1 MDSPHRADFDSY
13 CRIVEDIIFAIEPRA
28 VPGPD
33 TPAVEQLQWNSSRV
47 RRRRH
52 QAAEPAR
59 WRRTG
64 IILMV
69 VAALVLV
76 VGWLGV
82 WWAGSEDVQVDAVP
96 PSSAAATPT
105 SNFDATKA
113 TTKDWTLYLREL
125 YDNRA
130 AALRTKNEAL
140 LILVYTA
147 DSGQRAADESAIAAL
162 RASGGT
168 LSGFA
173 PELISVVTVTRTA
186 NEVVVAASDL
196 IPAYEFVVLGG
207 GRQPVPPRGE
217 NTVTI
222 TLQPSSGTWLI
233 SSIVR
238 SAMG

>member
-13 CRIVEDIIFAIEPRA
+13 CRIVDDIIIAIEPRA
-28 VPGPD
+28 VPGPE
-33 TPAVEQLQWNSSRV
+33 TAAFEQLQWNSSPV
-47 RRRRH
+47 RRRH
-52 QAAEPAR
+52 QAPEPAR
-59 WRRTG
+59 WGRAG

-82 WWAGSEDVQVDAVP
+82 WWAGSEDVQADAVP
-96 PSSAAATPT
+96 SGSVAAPPMSS
-105 SNFDATKA
+105 FDATKA

-140 LILVYTA
+140 LISVYTA
-147 DSGQRAADESAIAAL
+147 DSGQRATDQSAIAAL

-196 IPAYEFVVLGG
+196 IPAYKVVVLGG
-207 GRQPVPPRGE
+207 VRQEVPPRGE
-217 NTVTI
+217 NSVTI
-222 TLQPSSGTWLI
+222 TLQPASGTWLI

-238 SAMG
+238 SPMG